1 MRTAA
6 RTDANQSKIVLS
18 LRAIGASVQSLASVG
33 HGVPD
38 LLVGFQHK
46 NFLLEVKNE
55 DQPPSKQR
63 LTTEELLWYNSW
75 NGKVFIVRNVQE
87 ALAAV
92 GAQIQ

>member
-1 MRTAA
+1 MRTAS
-6 RTDANQSKIVLS
+6 RTDANQSEIVDA

-55 DQPPSKQR
+55 DQPPSKQA
-63 LTTEELLWYNSW
+63 LTTDELLWHNAW
-75 NGKVFIVRNVQE
+75 TGKVAIVTNVRE

-92 GAQIQ
+92 GAQMQ